1 MARLQNTKHFHWVPR
16 LLIFAAGI
24 GVGTFFSVLLTR
36 PSASAI
42 AKNSSPPAAKRKA
55 VPTKPWGVL
64 ETLKIPLAEEENL
77 FPDREQRLRPP
88 CWFFENFSQSDV
100 TAFLAS
106 CDLGGAHD
114 FNLTA
119 PNYLQVLSN
128 GCLVL
133 PPAELVRTL
142 DSATRSR
149 IYAVLARSGYN
160 YAQKFPFRFT
170 PEKFSSYFEAPDF
183 AQEKINLLRGLTY
196 TNGTDLCLT
205 DLELLPNLLATNEF
219 DHVVE
224 CLYRV
229 PTYRIRLRVYP
240 DSNIESL
247 ISYWGKGSRATRVR
261 PLLQSLAKTSGE
273 DGATLNIGF
282 FLPQFARLRLY
293 TFPDA
298 WNEAQS
304 SKEDCF
310 WTSMN
315 FFKDRPDPRFLDPA
329 EVRKSLQTD
338 YELVHEQPVFGDL
351 VTLINSSGDAIHMC
365 VYIADDFVFTKNGK
379 TQLAPW
385 VLMKIPDMLLLF
397 PSEAGR
403 RMVVFRSKEPAGN
416 IGAGSIAKAKFSRD
430 PS

>member
-24 GVGTFFSVLLTR
+24 GIGAFFSALLSR
-36 PSASAI
+36 PSASQI
-42 AKNSSPPAAKRKA
+42 AKNSTPPAAKRKA
-55 VPTKPWGVL
+55 APTKPWGLL

-77 FPDREQRLRPP
+77 FPDREQRLRPSS
-88 CWFFENFSQSDV
+88 WFFENFSQSDV
-100 TAFLAS
+100 AAFLAS

-170 PEKFSSYFEAPDF
+170 PEKFSSHFEAPDF

-196 TNGTDLCLT
+196 TNGTDLCLA
-205 DLELLPNLLATNEF
+205 DLELLPNLLTTNEF

-261 PLLQSLAKTSGE
+261 PLLESLAKTSGE
-273 DGATLNIGF
+273 EGATLNIGF

-298 WNEAQS
+298 WNEA
-304 SKEDCF
+304 
-310 WTSMN
+310 
-315 FFKDRPDPRFLDPA
+315 
-329 EVRKSLQTD
+329 
-338 YELVHEQPVFGDL
+338 
-351 VTLINSSGDAIHMC
+351 
-365 VYIADDFVFTKNGK
+365 
-379 TQLAPW
+379 
-385 VLMKIPDMLLLF
+385 
-397 PSEAGR
+397 
-403 RMVVFRSKEPAGN
+403 
-416 IGAGSIAKAKFSRD
+416 
-430 PS
+430 